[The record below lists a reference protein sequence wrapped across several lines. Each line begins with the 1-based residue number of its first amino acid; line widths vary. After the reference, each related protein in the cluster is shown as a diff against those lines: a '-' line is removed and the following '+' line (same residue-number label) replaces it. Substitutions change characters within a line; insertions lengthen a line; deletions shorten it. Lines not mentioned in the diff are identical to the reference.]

1 MVKLMNIT
9 IVEDDPVI
17 REKLSSLLKE
27 NGYETTLV
35 NDFQNVISTL
45 LEINT
50 DLILLDINL
59 PYEDGFNICKKIKEK
74 LQIPIIFVTSRDT
87 TEDEIKSIQ
96 VGGVDFITKPYN
108 KIILLEK
115 IKRALKLNNPIN
127 FRELTKNGYT
137 LDLHL
142 SLLKYNGKETELTRN
157 EFRILYYFFINP
169 NRIITKDELLEK
181 LWNDKY
187 YLDDNI
193 LSVNIN
199 RLRKKASEI
208 GIVDF
213 LKSIRGQGYRL

>member
-1 MVKLMNIT
+1 MNIT

-35 NDFQNVISTL
+35 NDFQNVISKL

-142 SLLKYNGKETELTRN
+142 SLLRYNGKETELTRN

-213 LKSIRGQGYRL
+213 LKNISGQGYRL

>member
-1 MVKLMNIT
+1 MKLMNIT

-35 NDFQNVISTL
+35 NDFQNVISKL

-59 PYEDGFNICKKIKEK
+59 PYEDRFNIYKKIKEK

-142 SLLKYNGKETELTRN
+142 SLLRYNGKETELTRN

-213 LKSIRGQGYRL
+213 LKNIRGQGYRL